1 MRRDPMTAAVLALD
15 DGPVT
20 DGPTL
25 PPRTGPAVSPNGP
38 ARLGV
43 PNREGELLARVA
55 RGETD
60 AFSELYDVLVPR
72 VFGLVR
78 RVLRNPAQS
87 EEVTQEVMLEIWR
100 SAGRYDRSRGSVG
113 AWVLTM
119 AHRRAI
125 DRVRSEQAAADRE
138 QAVVAASATVDF
150 DEVSETVAG
159 NIESE
164 QVRRCLSALTELQ
177 RQSITMAYYAGY
189 TYREVAQLL
198 NANLATIKARMRD
211 GLIRLRDCLGVAA
224 G

>member
-1 MRRDPMTAAVLALD
+1 MTAALLALD

-20 DGPTL
+20 DGSTL

-38 ARLGV
+38 ARPGA
-43 PNREGELLARVA
+43 PNREGELLARVV
-55 RGETD
+55 RGDPD
-60 AFSELYDVLVPR
+60 AFSELYDLLVPR

-87 EEVTQEVMLEIWR
+87 EEVTQEVMVEVWR
-100 SAGRYDRSRGSVG
+100 SAGRFDPNRGSVG

-150 DEVSETVAG
+150 DDVSETVAA

-164 QVRRCLSALTELQ
+164 QVRRCLTALTELQ